1 MKNKLRAFVFACVVV
16 VGAFA
21 GMYMIRDADNIVK
34 NGQEF
39 RFKLEKIDDRGYHSY
54 DGRCYTP
61 DIATLYAPY
70 TRKIPLVE
78 KYIKDNA
85 AEKEPLKNLFF
96 SINPKVYVA
105 LARDSEGFAAVK
117 SYSEKP
123 PRTGAYIATETDHY
137 ETAVLEGDKWVKLEK
152 PRLRFDMPSFEM
164 TLSKKQLE
172 RIDNYLKTIKQKER
186 KGYVVA
192 KVKNGKIIP
201 IDIVVNQKS
210 LLGL

>member
-21 GMYMIRDADNIVK
+21 GMYMIRDADDIVK

-39 RFKLEKIDDRGYHSY
+39 RFKLEKIDDIGYRSY

-61 DIATLYAPY
+61 DVALLYAPY

-85 AEKEPLKNLFF
+85 AEKEPLKNLYFPI
-96 SINPKVYVA
+96 SPKVYVA
-105 LARDSEGFAAVK
+105 FTRDSEGFAVVK

-123 PRTGAYIATETDHY
+123 PKDGAYIATETDHY
-137 ETAVLEGDKWVKLEK
+137 ETAILEGDKWVKLEK
-152 PRLRFDMPSFEM
+152 PRLRFDMPDFKM
-164 TLSKKQLE
+164 TMSEKQLKKIE
-172 RIDNYLKTIKQKER
+172 KYLKAIKSEDC

-210 LLGL
+210 LLDL

>member
-1 MKNKLRAFVFACVVV
+1 MKNKLRAFVFACVVA

-21 GMYMIRDADNIVK
+21 GMCMIWDVDDIVK

-39 RFKLEKIDDRGYHSY
+39 RFKLEKIDKVGYRNY

-105 LARDSEGFAAVK
+105 LARDSEGFAVVK
-117 SYSEKP
+117 SYSAKP
-123 PRTGAYIATETDHY
+123 PKDGAYTATKANGY
-137 ETAVLEGDKWVKLEK
+137 ETAVFEGGKWLKLEQ
-152 PRLRFDMPSFEM
+152 PRLRFNMPSFKM
-164 TLSKKQLE
+164 TVSEKQLE

-192 KVKNGKIIP
+192 KVKDGKFIP
-201 IDIVVNQKS
+201 VDIVVNQKS

>member
-21 GMYMIRDADNIVK
+21 GMYMIWDADDIVK
-34 NGQEF
+34 NGREF
-39 RFKLEKIDDRGYHSY
+39 RFKLEKIDKVGYRNY

-105 LARDSEGFAAVK
+105 LARDSEGFAVVK
-117 SYSEKP
+117 SYSAKP
-123 PRTGAYIATETDHY
+123 PKDGAYTATKANGY
-137 ETAVLEGDKWVKLEK
+137 ETAVFEGGKWLKLEQ
-152 PRLRFDMPSFEM
+152 PRLRFNMPSFKM
-164 TLSKKQLE
+164 TVSEKQLE

-192 KVKNGKIIP
+192 KVKDGKFIP
-201 IDIVVNQKS
+201 VDIVVNQKS

>member
-1 MKNKLRAFVFACVVV
+1 MKDKLRAFVFACVVV

-21 GMYMIRDADNIVK
+21 GMYMIRDADDIVK

-39 RFKLEKIDDRGYHSY
+39 RFKLEKIDDIGYHSY

-61 DIATLYAPY
+61 DVALLYAPY

-105 LARDSEGFAAVK
+105 LAHDSEGFAVVK
-117 SYSEKP
+117 SYSAKP
-123 PRTGAYIATETDHY
+123 PKDGAYTATKANGY
-137 ETAVLEGDKWVKLEK
+137 ETAVFEGGKWVKLEQ
-152 PRLRFDMPSFEM
+152 PRLRFNKPSFKM
-164 TLSKKQLE
+164 TVSEKQLE
-172 RIDNYLKTIKQKER
+172 KIDKYLKSIKSEDR
-186 KGYVVA
+186 KGYVM
-192 KVKNGKIIP
+192 VKIKDGKIIP
-201 IDIVVNQKS
+201 VDIVVNQKS

>member
-21 GMYMIRDADNIVK
+21 GMYMIWDVDDIVK

-39 RFKLEKIDDRGYHSY
+39 RFKLEKIDDIGYRSY

-105 LARDSEGFAAVK
+105 LARDSEGFAVAK
-117 SYSEKP
+117 SYSENP
-123 PRTGAYIATETDHY
+123 PKDGAYTATKANGY
-137 ETAVLEGDKWVKLEK
+137 ETAVFEGGKWLKLEQ
-152 PRLRFDMPSFEM
+152 PRLRFNMPSFKM

-192 KVKNGKIIP
+192 KVKDGKFIP
-201 IDIVVNQKS
+201 VDIVVNQKS

>member
-16 VGAFA
+16 VGAVA

-39 RFKLEKIDDRGYHSY
+39 RFKLEKIDDIGYRNY
-54 DGRCYTP
+54 DGHCYMP
-61 DIATLYAPY
+61 DAATLYAPY

-96 SINPKVYVA
+96 SINPKVYVV
-105 LARDSEGFAAVK
+105 LAHDSEGFAVAK
-117 SYSEKP
+117 SYSENP
-123 PRTGAYIATETDHY
+123 PRDGAYIATETDHY

-172 RIDNYLKTIKQKER
+172 KIDNYLKTIKQKER

-192 KVKNGKIIP
+192 KVKNGKTIP